1 MPNMSIPIY
10 GYFDYVE
17 ALNIVF
23 YNMGINADLSVNHD
37 IMYFFCVKICCYIK
51 YFYNFAKRKP
61 YKQYF
66 V

>member
-37 IMYFFCVKICCYIK
+37 IMYFFLRKNLLLYKI
-51 YFYNFAKRKP
+51 FL
-61 YKQYF
+61 
-66 V
+66 